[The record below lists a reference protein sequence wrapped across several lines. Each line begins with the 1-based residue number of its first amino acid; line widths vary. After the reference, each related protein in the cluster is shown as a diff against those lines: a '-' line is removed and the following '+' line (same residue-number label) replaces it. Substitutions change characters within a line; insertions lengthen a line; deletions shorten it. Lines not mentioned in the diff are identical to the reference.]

1 MDGNRQNAMVR
12 AAEDVIDYS
21 FIDKELPWEAIQAAG
36 SNMAF
41 RYPEGNK
48 RLAMIGDA
56 VVKLVVL
63 EDLRVADSPRDAGD
77 MQNSLSYIGS
87 NANLD
92 RVGRLNNLEAIVN
105 RNPSQPG
112 AVAANTLT
120 ATFEALIGAVYLDSG
135 GTTTRARLV
144 MERLGL
150 WPNRE

>member
-1 MDGNRQNAMVR
+1 MDGNRQNAMVS

-63 EDLRVADSPRDAGD
+63 EDLRVADSPRGD

-92 RVGRLNNLEAIVN
+92 RVGRLNNLDAIVN

-144 MERLGL
+144 MEKFGL

>member
-1 MDGNRQNAMVR
+1 MDGNRQNAMVS

-21 FIDKELPWEAIQAAG
+21 FIDKDLPWEAIQAAG

-63 EDLRVADSPRDAGD
+63 EDLRVTDSPRGD
-77 MQNSLSYIGS
+77 MQNSVSYIGS

-92 RVGRLNNLEAIVN
+92 RVGRLNNLDAIVN

-135 GTTTRARLV
+135 GTTTLARLV

-150 WPNRE
+150 WPNRV

>member
-1 MDGNRQNAMVR
+1 MDGNRQNAMVG

-92 RVGRLNNLEAIVN
+92 RVGRLNKLEAIVN
-105 RNPSQPG
+105 RNPSQLG

>member
-1 MDGNRQNAMVR
+1 MVS

-21 FIDKELPWEAIQAAG
+21 FIDKGLLWEAIQAAG

-56 VVKLVVL
+56 VVKIVVL
-63 EDLRVADSPRDAGD
+63 EDLRVADSLRDAGD

-92 RVGRLNNLEAIVN
+92 RVGRLNNLDAIVN

-112 AVAANTLT
+112 VVAANTLT

-144 MERLGL
+144 MGKLGL

>member
-1 MDGNRQNAMVR
+1 MDGNRQNRMVT

-21 FIDKELPWEAIQAAG
+21 FIDKELLWEALQAAG

-56 VVKLVVL
+56 VLKLVVL
-63 EDLRVADSPRDAGD
+63 EDLRAVDSQRGD
-77 MQNSLSYIGS
+77 MQGTLSYIGS

-92 RVGRLNNLEAIVN
+92 RVGRLNNLETIVN

-112 AVAANTLT
+112 VVAANTLT
-120 ATFEALIGAVYLDSG
+120 ATFEALLGA
-135 GTTTRARLV
+135 
-144 MERLGL
+144 
-150 WPNRE
+150 

>member
-1 MDGNRQNAMVR
+1 MDGNRQNAMVS

-48 RLAMIGDA
+48 RLAMIGDV

-63 EDLRVADSPRDAGD
+63 EDLRVADSPRGD

-92 RVGRLNNLEAIVN
+92 RVGRLNNLDAIVN

-120 ATFEALIGAVYLDSG
+120 ATFEAIIGAVYLDSG

-144 MERLGL
+144 MGKLGL
-150 WPNRE
+150 WSNRE